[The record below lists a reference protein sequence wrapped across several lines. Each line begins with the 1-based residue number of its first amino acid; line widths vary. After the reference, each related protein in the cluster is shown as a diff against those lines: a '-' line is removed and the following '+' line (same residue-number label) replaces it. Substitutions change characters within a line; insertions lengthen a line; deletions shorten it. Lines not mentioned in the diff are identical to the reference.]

1 MLRPSQA
8 RRLPRGGLL
17 VLMAAVLCGLTACA
31 SSHVT
36 GGPAGSAGPGASGT
50 TGAAG
55 LPAISVQ
62 RTGGFAG
69 VNDSL
74 TVDPRGMWTKTDKT
88 GVQRTGQL
96 AAADLAALRA
106 LATDPRLPAEAA
118 RTRAPSHCSD
128 AYNYV
133 VTVGAAKVAY
143 TDCPS
148 DADQPAATIALVTRL
163 QQATG

>member
-1 MLRPSQA
+1 MLRPSRV
-8 RRLPRGGLL
+8 RRLPRGGVL
-17 VLMAAVLCGLTACA
+17 VLMVAVLCGLAACA

-36 GGPAGSAGPGASGT
+36 GGSGGPGGSGA
-50 TGAAG
+50 TGAAA

-74 TVDPRGMWTKTDKT
+74 TVDPHGMWTKTDKT
-88 GVQRTGQL
+88 GAQHTGQL

-106 LATDPRLPAEAA
+106 LAADPRLTAEAA
-118 RTRAPSHCSD
+118 QTRAPSNCSD

-133 VTVGAAKVAY
+133 VMVGTAKVAY

-148 DADQPAATIALVTRL
+148 DADQPAATIALVARL
-163 QQATG
+163 QQATA